1 MPDEVRTA
9 EVVGC
14 LCLATDLA
22 IGFPFEHGLQSTLV
36 AMRLASRLGVS
47 PEVAEQTFYGCMLF
61 YIGCTTDAEIV
72 AEMFPEGALLEHFS
86 AVMFGSPVE
95 LTRGIVRALGDPG
108 RPPVVRALQGV
119 TRLPGA
125 TRGHRRHMVAMCQ
138 VAEMLAARLG
148 MPPEVV
154 GLVRGYTARW
164 DGRSPPGD
172 LSGESIPLALRI
184 AQVARDATLQHLLG
198 GADRAARVMAARAG
212 KAFDPEIVRA
222 LLQAPDQ
229 MLLADD
235 TGSVWS
241 EVLAMEPGRLALRD
255 TEVDEALS
263 AMGDFA
269 DLVSSYFVGHSA
281 GVAHLADEAAARLGL
296 TPDEVRTVRRAGF
309 VHDVGRVAVSSA
321 VWNKPGSFS
330 ADEWERVRLH
340 AYNSERVLAA
350 SSALSPLASA
360 VGTHHERLDGSGYHR
375 GTTGAMLGM
384 PARVLAAADAYHTL
398 IESRPHRP
406 ARTPEEAAEALGGSA
421 SAGLL
426 DADAVAAVLSAAGGR
441 VPHIVGPAGLTHR
454 EVQVVALVARGFQ
467 TKQVAHRL
475 GISAKT
481 ADRHLQNAY
490 AKIGVST
497 RAAVAV
503 FAMQHGLV
511 WWGELPI
518 PAASRRP

>member
-1 MPDEVRTA
+1 M
-9 EVVGC
+9 
-14 LCLATDLA
+14 AT
-22 IGFPFEHGLQSTLV
+22 
-36 AMRLASRLGVS
+36 
-47 PEVAEQTFYGCMLF
+47 QTYYGCMLF
-61 YIGCTTDAEIV
+61 YVGCTTDAETV
-72 AEMFPEGALLEHFS
+72 AELFPDGALLEHFN
-86 AVMFGSPVE
+86 AVMFGSPLE

-119 TRLPGA
+119 ARLPAA
-125 TRGHRRHMVAMCQ
+125 TRGHEHHMLAMCQ

-148 MPPEVV
+148 MPPEVI

-164 DGRSPPGD
+164 DGRSPPRD
-172 LSGESIPLALRI
+172 LSGESIPRAVRI
-184 AQVARDATLQHLLG
+184 AQVARDATLQQVLG
-198 GADRAARVMAARAG
+198 GVDRAARVMADRAG
-212 KAFDPEIVRA
+212 KAFDPEVVEA
-222 LLQAPDQ
+222 LLEEPDQ
-229 MLLADD
+229 ILRVDD
-235 TGSVWS
+235 AGSVWS
-241 EVLAMEPGRLALRD
+241 QVLALEPDRLTLRGGQ
-255 TEVDEALS
+255 VDEALS

-281 GVAHLADEAAARLGL
+281 GVAHLAADAATRIGL
-296 TPDEVRTVRRAGF
+296 APAEVRTVRRAGF
-309 VHDVGRVAVSSA
+309 VHDVGRVAVSTA

-340 AYNSERVLAA
+340 AYHSERVLAA
-350 SSALSPLASA
+350 SSALSPVATV

-375 GTTGAMLGM
+375 GATGPMLGM

-398 IESRPHRP
+398 IENRPHRP
-406 ARTPEEAAEALGGSA
+406 AATPEEAAEALAGAA
-421 SAGLL
+421 SAGRL
-426 DADAVAAVLSAAGGR
+426 DPEAVAAVLSAAGST
-441 VPHIVGPAGLTHR
+441 VPHIARPAGLTAR
-454 EVQVVALVARGFQ
+454 EAQVVTLVARGLQ

-497 RAAVAV
+497 RAAAAV

-518 PAASRRP
+518 PTAPRRT